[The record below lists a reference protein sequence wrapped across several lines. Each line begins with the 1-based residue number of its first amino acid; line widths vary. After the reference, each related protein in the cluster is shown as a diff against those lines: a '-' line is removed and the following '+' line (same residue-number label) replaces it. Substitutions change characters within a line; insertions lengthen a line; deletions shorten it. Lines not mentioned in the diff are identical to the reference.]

1 MENEITKT
9 TQELLEQVDNF
20 EYEIK
25 LIDQLNKQ
33 YNDLK
38 SKIKKAMVE
47 IGSANNLEQIKWTTP
62 KGTKI
67 TCSIGH
73 CAEIEKQKVQEF
85 DVEKLK
91 KEFPD
96 IYEKCLVEKEQSI
109 IVKNATSDT
118 LRITLAK
125 EENNE

>member
-9 TQELLEQVDNF
+9 TKELLEQVDNF

-25 LIDQLNKQ
+25 LIEQLNKQ
-33 YNDLK
+33 YTDLK
-38 SKIKKAMVE
+38 SKIKKAMIDV
-47 IGSANNLEQIKWTTP
+47 GKANNLEQIKWTTP

-73 CAEIEKQKVQEF
+73 TAEIEKQKVQEF
-85 DVEKLK
+85 DVEILK
-91 KEFPD
+91 KEFPEV
-96 IYEKCLVEKEQSI
+96 YEKCLVEKEKNI
-109 IVKNATSDT
+109 IVKNATNDT

-125 EENNE
+125 EDEQ